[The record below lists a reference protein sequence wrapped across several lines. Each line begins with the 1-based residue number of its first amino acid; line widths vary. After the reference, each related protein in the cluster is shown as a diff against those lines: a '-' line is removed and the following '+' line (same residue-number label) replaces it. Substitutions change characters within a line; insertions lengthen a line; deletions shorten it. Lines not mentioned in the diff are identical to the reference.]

1 MSKYNQEIKRNLEG
15 GLASLHAARESL
27 RNGQYNA
34 AAAEASLAAFHA
46 ATALLLN
53 DEIAPGSDKDVLPL
67 VQRAFVEKRRLT
79 KEQGEKLS
87 WLFQLGR
94 AEEIDVATS
103 LIQGEAEKAVQ
114 FAESFFEA
122 TKVILES

>member
-1 MSKYNQEIKRNLEG
+1 MSDYDREIKRNLERVR
-15 GLASLHAARESL
+15 ASLEAANASL
-27 RNGQYNA
+27 REGQYNA
-34 AAAEASLAAFHA
+34 AAAEASLAAFHTA
-46 ATALLLN
+46 SALLLN
-53 DEIAPGSDKDVLPL
+53 DEIAPGSGEDVMPL

-87 WLFQLGR
+87 WLLQLGR
-94 AEEIDVATS
+94 AEEADVTTP

-122 TKVILES
+122 AKVILES

>member
-1 MSKYNQEIKRNLEG
+1 MSKYDQEIKRNLERVRVN
-15 GLASLHAARESL
+15 LETANESL
-27 RNGQYNA
+27 RKGQYNA
-34 AAAEASLAAFHA
+34 AASEASQAAFHA

-53 DEIAPGSDKDVLPL
+53 DEIAPGSDEDVMPL

-94 AEEIDVATS
+94 AEEVDVATP
-103 LIQGEAEKAVQ
+103 LIQGEAEKAVE